1 MSDITPLRVF
11 VEGMTALA
19 AANPVSMAADA
30 AALMRALVAQD
41 HWLPDGFDQAEPDPG
56 YGQRLLHCD
65 PLQRF
70 SVVCFAA
77 RGGRRTPVHDHRVW
91 GLVGVLRGA
100 EISTEMRLGAPGT
113 PMRPGRVERFAAGEI
128 CALGPDAA
136 YDIHWVRNALEDAT
150 SVSIHLYGSNIGAV
164 PRGAY
169 DPEISRATDF
179 ISGYDN
185 VFLPNIWKNV
195 A

>member
-1 MSDITPLRVF
+1 MPDITPLRVF
-11 VEGMTALA
+11 VQGLTALA
-19 AANPVSMAADA
+19 DANPVSLATDA
-30 AALMRALVAQD
+30 ATLMRALVAHD
-41 HWLPDGFDQAEPDPG
+41 HWLPDGFDQTEPDPG

-70 SVVCFAA
+70 SVVCFAS
-77 RGGRRTPVHDHRVW
+77 RGGCRTPVHDHRVW

-100 EISTEMRLGAPGT
+100 EISTEMLAGPLGT
-113 PMRPGRVERFAAGEI
+113 PMHQGRVERFAAGEV
-128 CALGPDAA
+128 CTLGPEAP
-136 YDIHWVRNALEDAT
+136 YDIHWVRNALADAT

-164 PRGAY
+164 PRGVY
-169 DPEISRATDF
+169 DPDTSRVTEF

-185 VFLPNIWKNV
+185 AFLPNIWKNV